1 MKVLVTGSTGL
12 VGKKIVSGLKDAG
25 HQVVKLVRGET
36 RGSDEF
42 TWDPEGGKIDA
53 RAFEGVDSVI
63 HLAGEGIAT
72 KRWSAEQKAK
82 IKDSRVKGT
91 LLISNTI
98 AALPKPPKALI
109 SASAIGF
116 YGDRGNEMLTEGS
129 TNGEGFLAEVCREWE
144 GATRSAEA
152 VGVRVVHGR
161 LGVVLSREG
170 GALKMMLPPF
180 MMGAGGPLGDGRQYM
195 SWIDVD
201 DAAKAFIYLATESNV
216 SGAVNLV
223 APNPHTNGEF
233 TKTLAKVISRP
244 AFFPVP
250 TIGVKV
256 MFGEMGTELLLASNR
271 VSSEKLVGSGYS
283 FKYPDLDGALKH
295 ELN

>member
-161 LGVVLSREG
+161 LGVVLSRDG